1 MRFRVYRRLH
11 RRAINIGV
19 DFVSR
24 DDARA
29 VALAFSRATGNRHT
43 VRRLPT
49 TRRHPHQQPAQLRLI

>member
-11 RRAINIGV
+11 RRRISIGV

-29 VALAFSRATGNRHT
+29 VALAYQRATGTPYT
-43 VRRLPT
+43 VRRLAPS
-49 TRRHPHQQPAQLRLI
+49 RRHPHQQPAQMRLI